1 MFSTVYVQ
9 EKPTFHHQQ
18 DHEKSVIKDSNA
30 FFICNAT
37 TSHDATLQWTVF
49 DGDRAIQDMSD
60 VIQKP
65 VTLDDNTLTDLC
77 STIQQRFSSTLSQ
90 MDTPRDSD
98 GATLLLQ
105 QSALVLCN
113 AQYSHTGTY
122 ICKASDFDS
131 DHHLVDVVVITS
143 NEEPTSEDSDVLI
156 IVPVVVT
163 SALLIPC
170 ALLFICIVWKCR
182 LRLQKSGAQPMSPI
196 ASFPFTNPFVLTAIS
211 QRNLV
216 TMEFPR
222 ERLILLEV
230 IGKPSEY
237 YDP

>member
-49 DGDRAIQDMSD
+49 DGDSAIQDMSD

-77 STIQQRFSSTLSQ
+77 STIQQRFSFTLSQ

-122 ICKASDFDS
+122 ICMASGS
-131 DHHLVDVVVITS
+131 TLPSQALKVEVV
-143 NEEPTSEDSDVLI
+143 EDSTEEELPAITATEIIAIFISLTALI
-156 IVPVVVT
+156 IFI
-163 SALLIPC
+163 SAGMLPIIICVIWRYSTKPTHLHPHNEHVLL
-170 ALLFICIVWKCR
+170 
-182 LRLQKSGAQPMSPI
+182 
-196 ASFPFTNPFVLTAIS
+196 TNSTKA
-211 QRNLV
+211 
-216 TMEFPR
+216 
-222 ERLILLEV
+222 
-230 IGKPSEY
+230 
-237 YDP
+237 